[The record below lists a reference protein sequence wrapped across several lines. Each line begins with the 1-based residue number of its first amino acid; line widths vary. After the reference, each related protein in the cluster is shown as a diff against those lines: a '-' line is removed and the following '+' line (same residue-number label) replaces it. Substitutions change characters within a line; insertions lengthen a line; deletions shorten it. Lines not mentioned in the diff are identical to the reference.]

1 MACGC
6 DGGASGASSAPG
18 GSGWTLRLPNGAH
31 VGSYPT
37 RAAAEQENRNAYASR
52 GTAIQRQG

>member
-6 DGGASGASSAPG
+6 DGGAGGASSVPG
-18 GSGWTLRLPNGAH
+18 GGGWTVRLPNGAH

-37 RAAAEQENRNAYASR
+37 RAAAEQANRDSFASK
-52 GTAIQRQG
+52 GAAVQRQG

>member
-6 DGGASGASSAPG
+6 DGGAGGASSAPG

-37 RAAAEQENRNAYASR
+37 RASAESENKRVYNSK
-52 GTAIQRQG
+52 GTAVQR